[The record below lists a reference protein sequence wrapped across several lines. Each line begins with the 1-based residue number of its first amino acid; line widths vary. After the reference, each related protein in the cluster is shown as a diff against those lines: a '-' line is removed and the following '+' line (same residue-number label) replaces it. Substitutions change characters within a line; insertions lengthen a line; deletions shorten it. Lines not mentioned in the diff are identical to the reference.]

1 MAKKKEDAGK
11 VQASRRQVAGKSQE
25 TCREVAGKS
34 QASRRKKQED
44 IEKAKEAV
52 QEFLQDVKPFELCVV
67 FAEGDNIDMVA
78 KQLTGHSYMAFKV
91 CEYSGVKY
99 QDVRP
104 GTILKWPV
112 R

>member
-1 MAKKKEDAGK
+1 MTKKKEAQETAGK
-11 VQASRRQVAGKSQE
+11 KQAV
-25 TCREVAGKS
+25 
-34 QASRRKKQED
+34 RRKKQEV
-44 IEKAKEAV
+44 KEAV
-52 QEFLQDVKPFELCVV
+52 KEFIDNVKPFELCVV
-67 FAEGDNIDMVA
+67 FKEGDNIDMIA

-104 GTILKWPV
+104 GTILKWPM

>member
-1 MAKKKEDAGK
+1 MAKKKEAQEETGK
-11 VQASRRQVAGKSQE
+11 KQAV
-25 TCREVAGKS
+25 
-34 QASRRKKQED
+34 RRKKQE
-44 IEKAKEAV
+44 V
-52 QEFLQDVKPFELCVV
+52 QEVVKEFIDNVKPFELCVV
-67 FAEGDNIDMVA
+67 FKEGDNIDMVA

>member
-1 MAKKKEDAGK
+1 MAKKKEAQEDAGK
-11 VQASRRQVAGKSQE
+11 KQAV
-25 TCREVAGKS
+25 
-34 QASRRKKQED
+34 RRKKQEV
-44 IEKAKEAV
+44 KEAV
-52 QEFLQDVKPFELCVV
+52 KEFLQDVKPFELCVV
-67 FAEGDNIDMVA
+67 FAEGDNIDMIA

-104 GTILKWPV
+104 GTVLKWPV

>member
-1 MAKKKEDAGK
+1 MEQGKILMTKKKEAQDDAGK
-11 VQASRRQVAGKSQE
+11 KQAV
-25 TCREVAGKS
+25 
-34 QASRRKKQED
+34 RRKKQEV
-44 IEKAKEAV
+44 KEAV
-52 QEFLQDVKPFELCVV
+52 KEFLQDVKPFELCVV
-67 FAEGDNIDMVA
+67 FAEGDDINMIA

>member
-1 MAKKKEDAGK
+1 MAKKKEA
-11 VQASRRQVAGKSQE
+11 QAV
-25 TCREVAGKS
+25 
-34 QASRRKKQED
+34 RRKKQEV
-44 IEKAKEAV
+44 KEAV
-52 QEFLQDVKPFELCVV
+52 KEFSDNVKPFELCVV
-67 FAEGDNIDMVA
+67 FKEGDNIDMIA

-104 GTILKWPV
+104 GTVLKWPV

>member
-1 MAKKKEDAGK
+1 MAKKKEAQEAAGK
-11 VQASRRQVAGKSQE
+11 KQAV
-25 TCREVAGKS
+25 
-34 QASRRKKQED
+34 RRKKQEVQ
-44 IEKAKEAV
+44 EAV
-52 QEFLQDVKPFELCVV
+52 KEFTQNVKPFELCVV
-67 FAEGDNIDMVA
+67 FKEGDNIDMVA

-91 CEYSGVKY
+91 CEYSGVHY

>member
-1 MAKKKEDAGK
+1 MAKKKEAQEETGK
-11 VQASRRQVAGKSQE
+11 KQAV
-25 TCREVAGKS
+25 
-34 QASRRKKQED
+34 RRKTQEV
-44 IEKAKEAV
+44 KEAV
-52 QEFLQDVKPFELCVV
+52 QEFIDNVKPFELCVV
-67 FAEGDNIDMVA
+67 FKEGDNIDMIA

-104 GTILKWPV
+104 GTVLKWPV

>member
-1 MAKKKEDAGK
+1 MAKKKEAQEETGK
-11 VQASRRQVAGKSQE
+11 KQAV
-25 TCREVAGKS
+25 
-34 QASRRKKQED
+34 RRKKQEVQ
-44 IEKAKEAV
+44 EAV
-52 QEFLQDVKPFELCVV
+52 KEFIDNVKPFELCVV
-67 FAEGDNIDMVA
+67 FKEGDNIDMVA

-104 GTILKWPV
+104 GTILKWPM

>member
-1 MAKKKEDAGK
+1 MAKKKEAQEDAGK
-11 VQASRRQVAGKSQE
+11 KQAV
-25 TCREVAGKS
+25 
-34 QASRRKKQED
+34 RRKKQE
-44 IEKAKEAV
+44 AKEAIE
-52 QEFLQDVKPFELCVV
+52 EFMKDVKPFELCVV

-78 KQLTGHSYMAFKV
+78 KQLTGHSYNAFKL

-112 R
+112 M

>member
-1 MAKKKEDAGK
+1 MAKKKEAQEDAGK
-11 VQASRRQVAGKSQE
+11 KQAV
-25 TCREVAGKS
+25 
-34 QASRRKKQED
+34 RRKKQEV
-44 IEKAKEAV
+44 KEAV
-52 QEFLQDVKPFELCVV
+52 KEFLQDVKPFELCVV
-67 FAEGDNIDMVA
+67 FKEGDNIDMVA
-78 KQLTGHSYMAFKV
+78 KQLTGHSYNAFKV

>member
-1 MAKKKEDAGK
+1 MAKKKEAQDDAGK
-11 VQASRRQVAGKSQE
+11 KQAV
-25 TCREVAGKS
+25 
-34 QASRRKKQED
+34 RRKKQEV
-44 IEKAKEAV
+44 KEAV
-52 QEFLQDVKPFELCVV
+52 QDVKPFEV
-67 FAEGDNIDMVA
+67 FTLFKEGDNIDMIA
-78 KQLTGHSYMAFKV
+78 KRLTGHSYMAFKV

>member
-1 MAKKKEDAGK
+1 MAKKKEAQEPAGK
-11 VQASRRQVAGKSQE
+11 KQAV
-25 TCREVAGKS
+25 
-34 QASRRKKQED
+34 RRKKQE
-44 IEKAKEAV
+44 AKEAIE
-52 QEFLQDVKPFELCVV
+52 EFIKDVKPFELCVV

-78 KQLTGHSYMAFKV
+78 KQLTGHSYNAFKL

>member
-1 MAKKKEDAGK
+1 MAKKKEAQDAAGK
-11 VQASRRQVAGKSQE
+11 KQAV
-25 TCREVAGKS
+25 
-34 QASRRKKQED
+34 RRKKQEV
-44 IEKAKEAV
+44 KEAV

-67 FAEGDNIDMVA
+67 FAEGDNIDIVA

>member
-1 MAKKKEDAGK
+1 MAKKKEAQEETGK
-11 VQASRRQVAGKSQE
+11 KQAV
-25 TCREVAGKS
+25 
-34 QASRRKKQED
+34 RRKKQE
-44 IEKAKEAV
+44 AV
-52 QEFLQDVKPFELCVV
+52 QELLKNVKPLDICIV
-67 FAEGDNIDMVA
+67 FAEGDDINMIA
-78 KQLTGHSYMAFKV
+78 KKLTGHSYMAFKV

>member
-1 MAKKKEDAGK
+1 MAKKKEAQEDAGK
-11 VQASRRQVAGKSQE
+11 KQAV
-25 TCREVAGKS
+25 
-34 QASRRKKQED
+34 RRKKQEV
-44 IEKAKEAV
+44 KEAV
-52 QEFLQDVKPFELCVV
+52 KEFLQDVKPFELCVV
-67 FAEGDNIDMVA
+67 FAEGDDINMIA

-91 CEYSGVKY
+91 CEYSGGKY

>member
-1 MAKKKEDAGK
+1 MAKKKEAQEDAGK
-11 VQASRRQVAGKSQE
+11 KQAV
-25 TCREVAGKS
+25 
-34 QASRRKKQED
+34 RRKKQED
-44 IEKAKEAV
+44 TEKVKEAV
-52 QEFLQDVKPFELCVV
+52 KEFMKDVKPFELCVV
-67 FAEGDNIDMVA
+67 FAEGDDINMIA

>member
-1 MAKKKEDAGK
+1 MAKKKEAQEETGK
-11 VQASRRQVAGKSQE
+11 KQAV
-25 TCREVAGKS
+25 
-34 QASRRKKQED
+34 RRKKQEVQ
-44 IEKAKEAV
+44 EAV
-52 QEFLQDVKPFELCVV
+52 KEFIQDVKPFELCVV
-67 FAEGDNIDMVA
+67 FKEGDNIDMVA

>member
-1 MAKKKEDAGK
+1 MTKKKEAQEETGK
-11 VQASRRQVAGKSQE
+11 KQAA
-25 TCREVAGKS
+25 
-34 QASRRKKQED
+34 RRKKKEVQ
-44 IEKAKEAV
+44 EAV
-52 QEFLQDVKPFELCVV
+52 KEFIDNVKPFELCVV
-67 FAEGDNIDMVA
+67 FKEGDNIDMVA

>member
-1 MAKKKEDAGK
+1 MAKKKEAQEETGK
-11 VQASRRQVAGKSQE
+11 KQAV
-25 TCREVAGKS
+25 
-34 QASRRKKQED
+34 RRKKQEVQ
-44 IEKAKEAV
+44 EAV
-52 QEFLQDVKPFELCVV
+52 KESTQNVKPFELCVV
-67 FAEGDNIDMVA
+67 FKEGDNIDMIA

-91 CEYSGVKY
+91 CEYSGVHY

>member
-1 MAKKKEDAGK
+1 MTKKKEAQEDAGK
-11 VQASRRQVAGKSQE
+11 KQAV
-25 TCREVAGKS
+25 
-34 QASRRKKQED
+34 RRKKQEVQ
-44 IEKAKEAV
+44 EAV
-52 QEFLQDVKPFELCVV
+52 QDVKPFELCVI
-67 FAEGDNIDMVA
+67 FMQGDNIDMIA
-78 KQLTGHSYMAFKV
+78 KKLTGHSYMAFKV

>member
-1 MAKKKEDAGK
+1 MAKKKEAQEDAGK
-11 VQASRRQVAGKSQE
+11 KQAVRK
-25 TCREVAGKS
+25 
-34 QASRRKKQED
+34 KKQEV
-44 IEKAKEAV
+44 KEAV
-52 QEFLQDVKPFELCVV
+52 KEFLQDVKPFELCVV
-67 FAEGDNIDMVA
+67 FAEGDDINMIA

-104 GTILKWPV
+104 GTILKWPM

>member
-1 MAKKKEDAGK
+1 MAKKKEA
-11 VQASRRQVAGKSQE
+11 QE
-25 TCREVAGKS
+25 TAVKKQGT
-34 QASRRKKQED
+34 RRKKQEV
-44 IEKAKEAV
+44 KEAV
-52 QEFLQDVKPFELCVV
+52 KEFLQDVKPFELCVV
-67 FAEGDNIDMVA
+67 YKEVDNIDMVA
-78 KQLTGHSYMAFKV
+78 KQLTGHSYNAFKV

>member
-1 MAKKKEDAGK
+1 MAKKKEAQEDAGK
-11 VQASRRQVAGKSQE
+11 KQAV
-25 TCREVAGKS
+25 
-34 QASRRKKQED
+34 RRKKQEV
-44 IEKAKEAV
+44 KEAV
-52 QEFLQDVKPFELCVV
+52 QDVKPFELCVI
-67 FAEGDNIDMVA
+67 FMQGDNIDMIA
-78 KQLTGHSYMAFKV
+78 KKLTGHSYMAFKV

>member
-1 MAKKKEDAGK
+1 MTKKKEAQEDAGK
-11 VQASRRQVAGKSQE
+11 KQAV
-25 TCREVAGKS
+25 
-34 QASRRKKQED
+34 RRKKQEV
-44 IEKAKEAV
+44 KEAV
-52 QEFLQDVKPFELCVV
+52 EEFVKDVKPFELCVV
-67 FAEGDNIDMVA
+67 FKEGDNIDMIA

>member
-1 MAKKKEDAGK
+1 MAKKKEAQEDAGK
-11 VQASRRQVAGKSQE
+11 KQAV
-25 TCREVAGKS
+25 
-34 QASRRKKQED
+34 RRKKQEV
-44 IEKAKEAV
+44 KEAV
-52 QEFLQDVKPFELCVV
+52 QEFIDNVKPFELCVV
-67 FAEGDNIDMVA
+67 FKEGDDINMIA

>member
-1 MAKKKEDAGK
+1 MAKKKEAQEETGK
-11 VQASRRQVAGKSQE
+11 KQGA
-25 TCREVAGKS
+25 
-34 QASRRKKQED
+34 RRKKQEV
-44 IEKAKEAV
+44 KEAV
-52 QEFLQDVKPFELCVV
+52 KEFIDNVKPFELCVV
-67 FAEGDNIDMVA
+67 FKEGDNIDMVA

>member
-1 MAKKKEDAGK
+1 MAKKKEAQEAAGK
-11 VQASRRQVAGKSQE
+11 KQG
-25 TCREVAGKS
+25 T
-34 QASRRKKQED
+34 RRKKQEVQ
-44 IEKAKEAV
+44 EAV
-52 QEFLQDVKPFELCVV
+52 KEFIDNVKPFELCVV
-67 FAEGDNIDMVA
+67 FKEGDNIDMVA

>member
-1 MAKKKEDAGK
+1 MARKKEAQEDAGK
-11 VQASRRQVAGKSQE
+11 KQAV
-25 TCREVAGKS
+25 
-34 QASRRKKQED
+34 RRKKQEV
-44 IEKAKEAV
+44 KEAV
-52 QEFLQDVKPFELCVV
+52 KEFIDNVKPFELCVV
-67 FAEGDNIDMVA
+67 FKEGDNIDMIA

>member
-1 MAKKKEDAGK
+1 MAKNKEDAGK
-11 VQASRRQVAGKSQE
+11 SQASRRQVAGKSQ
-25 TCREVAGKS
+25 
-34 QASRRKKQED
+34 ASRRKAQE
-44 IEKAKEAV
+44 EAKEAV
-52 QEFLQDVKPFELCVV
+52 KELLKNVKPLDICIV

-78 KQLTGHSYMAFKV
+78 KKLTGHSYMAFKV

-104 GTILKWPV
+104 GTILKWPM

>member
-1 MAKKKEDAGK
+1 MAKKKEAQEETGK
-11 VQASRRQVAGKSQE
+11 KQAV
-25 TCREVAGKS
+25 
-34 QASRRKKQED
+34 RRKKQEVQ
-44 IEKAKEAV
+44 EAV
-52 QEFLQDVKPFELCVV
+52 KEFIDNVKPFELCVV
-67 FAEGDNIDMVA
+67 FKEGDNIDMVA

>member
-1 MAKKKEDAGK
+1 MTKKKEAQEDAGK
-11 VQASRRQVAGKSQE
+11 KQAV
-25 TCREVAGKS
+25 
-34 QASRRKKQED
+34 RRKKQEV
-44 IEKAKEAV
+44 KEAV
-52 QEFLQDVKPFELCVV
+52 KEFIDNVKPFELCVV
-67 FAEGDNIDMVA
+67 FKEGDNIDMIA

>member
-1 MAKKKEDAGK
+1 MAKKKEAQEDAGK
-11 VQASRRQVAGKSQE
+11 KQAV
-25 TCREVAGKS
+25 
-34 QASRRKKQED
+34 RRKKQEV
-44 IEKAKEAV
+44 KEAV
-52 QEFLQDVKPFELCVV
+52 KEFIDNVKPFELCVV
-67 FAEGDNIDMVA
+67 FKEGDNIDMVA

>member
-1 MAKKKEDAGK
+1 MAKKKEAQEDAGK
-11 VQASRRQVAGKSQE
+11 KQAV
-25 TCREVAGKS
+25 
-34 QASRRKKQED
+34 RRKKQEV
-44 IEKAKEAV
+44 KEAV
-52 QEFLQDVKPFELCVV
+52 KEFIDNVKPFELCVV
-67 FAEGDNIDMVA
+67 FKEGDNIDMIA

>member
-1 MAKKKEDAGK
+1 MTKKKEAQEAAGK
-11 VQASRRQVAGKSQE
+11 KQAV
-25 TCREVAGKS
+25 
-34 QASRRKKQED
+34 RRKKQEV
-44 IEKAKEAV
+44 KEAV
-52 QEFLQDVKPFELCVV
+52 EEFLQDVKPFELCVV
-67 FAEGDNIDMVA
+67 FKEGDNIDMIA